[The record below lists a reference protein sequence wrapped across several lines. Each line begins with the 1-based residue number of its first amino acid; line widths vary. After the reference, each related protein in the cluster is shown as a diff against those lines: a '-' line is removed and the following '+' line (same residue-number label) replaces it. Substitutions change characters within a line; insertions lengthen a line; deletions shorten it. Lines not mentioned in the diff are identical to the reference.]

1 MNYVADAHTIIWY
14 FIDDPRLSQTARQ
27 AFEQTIT
34 AGVIIIPTIV
44 LAEIMYIS
52 QKGRISMTFEETLS
66 HIETYENFRIATL
79 DLDILR
85 VAANVGGDLEMH
97 DKLIVA
103 TTLYFDA
110 HLITKD
116 EHITQSG
123 VVNLV
128 NLVNAFNDR

>member
-1 MNYVADAHTIIWY
+1 MNYVVDAHTMVWY
-14 FIDDPRLSQTARQ
+14 FMDDPRLGQNARQ

-34 AGVIIIPTIV
+34 EGIIIIPTIV

-66 HIETYENFRIATL
+66 HIEMYENFRIAAL
-79 DLDILR
+79 DLDILK
-85 VAANVGGDLEMH
+85 VAASISDDLEMH

-116 EHITQSG
+116 EQITRSK
-123 VVNLV
+123 VVNTV
-128 NLVNAFNDR
+128 W

>member
-1 MNYVADAHTIIWY
+1 MNYVTDTHAIVWY
-14 FIDDPRLSQTARQ
+14 FVDDLRLSPNARP

-34 AGVIIIPTIV
+34 VGVIIIPTIV

-52 QKGRISMTFEETLS
+52 QRGRISMTFEETLS

-123 VVNLV
+123 VVNTV
-128 NLVNAFNDR
+128 W

>member
-1 MNYVADAHTIIWY
+1 MNYVADAHAIIWY
-14 FIDDPRLSQTARQ
+14 FIDDPRLSQNARQ

-52 QKGRISMTFEETLS
+52 QKGRISITFEETLS
-66 HIETYENFRIATL
+66 HIEMYENFHIAAL
-79 DLDILR
+79 ELDILK
-85 VAANVGGDLEMH
+85 VAASVSADLEMH

-103 TTLYFDA
+103 TTLHFDA

-116 EHITQSG
+116 EQITQSKI
-123 VVNLV
+123 VNTV
-128 NLVNAFNDR
+128 W

>member
-1 MNYVADAHTIIWY
+1 MNYVADAHAIVWY

-27 AFEQTIT
+27 VFEQTIT

-52 QKGRISMTFEETLS
+52 QKGRISLTFEETLS
-66 HIETYENFRIATL
+66 YIEMYENFHIAAL
-79 DLDILR
+79 ELDILKI
-85 VAANVGGDLEMH
+85 AASISADLEMH

-103 TTLYFDA
+103 TTLHFDA

-116 EHITQSG
+116 EQITQSKI
-123 VVNLV
+123 VNTV
-128 NLVNAFNDR
+128 W

>member
-1 MNYVADAHTIIWY
+1 MNYVTDTHTIVWY
-14 FIDDPRLSQTARQ
+14 FADDPRLSLNARQ
-27 AFEQTIT
+27 AFEQTMT
-34 AGVIIIPTIV
+34 AGVMIIPIIV

-52 QKGRISMTFEETLS
+52 QRGRISTTFEETLT
-66 HIETYENFRIATL
+66 HIEMYENFRIATL

-103 TTLYFDA
+103 TTLYFNA

-116 EHITQSG
+116 EQITQSG
-123 VVNLV
+123 IVDTVW
-128 NLVNAFNDR
+128 

>member
-1 MNYVADAHTIIWY
+1 MNYVADAHAIIWY
-14 FIDDPRLSQTARQ
+14 FIDDSRLSQNARQ

-34 AGVIIIPTIV
+34 TGVIIIPTIV

-66 HIETYENFRIATL
+66 HIEMYENFHIAAL
-79 DLDILR
+79 ELDILKI
-85 VAANVGGDLEMH
+85 AASISADLEMH

-103 TTLYFDA
+103 TALYFDA

-116 EHITQSG
+116 EQITRSE
-123 VVNLV
+123 VVNTV
-128 NLVNAFNDR
+128 W

>member
-1 MNYVADAHTIIWY
+1 MNYVADAHTIVWY

-27 AFEQTIT
+27 ALEQTIT

-52 QKGRISMTFEETLS
+52 QKGRISLSFEETLS
-66 HIETYENFRIATL
+66 YIEMYENFHIAAL
-79 DLDILR
+79 ELDILK
-85 VAANVGGDLEMH
+85 VAASISADLEMH

-103 TTLYFDA
+103 TTLHFDA

-116 EHITQSG
+116 EQITRSEI
-123 VVNLV
+123 VNTV
-128 NLVNAFNDR
+128 W